1 MMQSHV
7 DQNDGFCPKSYYW
20 LTFRRFDTAAVALFN
35 HTNNLTARCQK
46 RWTALVPVQE
56 VEMSR

>member
-20 LTFRRFDTAAVALFN
+20 LTFRRFDTAAVALFS
-35 HTNNLTARCQK
+35 HTESKVSEKMDSFGSSPGSAT
-46 RWTALVPVQE
+46 
-56 VEMSR
+56 SRA